1 MEHCIP
7 SREILKVICH
17 RNALRLRGPEE
28 VLHDGIGVVAK
39 GHLDGAFEAM
49 KVAVV
54 ACPLVRL
61 VLLHQGNELLGGP
74 ALGLEVI
81 IIGGR
86 GSRVHLSFR
95 HTRYD

>member
-1 MEHCIP
+1 
-7 SREILKVICH
+7 
-17 RNALRLRGPEE
+17 
-28 VLHDGIGVVAK
+28 
-39 GHLDGAFEAM
+39 
-49 KVAVV
+49 
-54 ACPLVRL
+54 